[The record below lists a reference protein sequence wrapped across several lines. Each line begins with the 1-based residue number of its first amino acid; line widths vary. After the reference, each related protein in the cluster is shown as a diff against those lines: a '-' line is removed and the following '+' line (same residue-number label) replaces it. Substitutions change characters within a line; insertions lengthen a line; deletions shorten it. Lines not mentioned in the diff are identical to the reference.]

1 MGTTNDPI
9 IAEVT
14 LPLAWR
20 CREKGVGDCFV
31 DRFRDLDG
39 RGARL
44 AIERHDLLAK
54 TPS

>member
-1 MGTTNDPI
+1 MWTTNDPI

-14 LPLAWR
+14 LPLVW
-20 CREKGVGDCFV
+20 CCGEKGVGDCFA

-44 AIERHDLLAK
+44 VIERHDLLAK